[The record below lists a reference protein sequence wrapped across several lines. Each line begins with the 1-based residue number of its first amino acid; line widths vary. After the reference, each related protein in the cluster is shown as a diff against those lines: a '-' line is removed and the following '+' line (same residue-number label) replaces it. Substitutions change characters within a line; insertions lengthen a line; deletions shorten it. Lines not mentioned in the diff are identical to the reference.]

1 MAKISRILLVTFL
14 VINACSPVG
23 PSRIRTDAPSYAN
36 AIRESNKAILFDNI
50 IRLRYADPLSFV
62 ELTQVV
68 AGYTL
73 RNSANV
79 GGELEGVFGPDVL
92 GLLEGGT
99 GFVFEDRPTMTFSPV
114 RGRTFFKEYI
124 VPVDLTRIFSAIMA
138 GWPPS
143 LVLGLLV
150 ERINDVSNVVIVGRY
165 RRGGDPEF
173 GLVVDLFSQLIAHN
187 VIEIRLRKQ
196 KPDSD
201 VVYNVS
207 LAWRGNQDV
216 VERKDRE
223 AAAELRT
230 LLGLDTKTNEFEI
243 VFGRRATRQN
253 EIAIKPRSIFQ
264 LLAHISAMID
274 VPEADIKSGRTFPT
288 IAAPAGLQA
297 PISVRYSSSAPT
309 DVYVAARRGA
319 TAFWIDDENFNSK
332 RTMVF
337 ILTLLSL
344 VAREGP
350 QEGPVI
356 AIPG

>member
-1 MAKISRILLVTFL
+1 M
-14 VINACSPVG
+14 
-23 PSRIRTDAPSYAN
+23 RTDVPAYAN
-36 AIRESNKAILFDNI
+36 AIRESSKAILFDNI
-50 IRLRYADPLSFV
+50 IRLRYADPLSFI

-79 GGELEGVFGPDVL
+79 RGELEGIFGPDVL
-92 GLLEGGT
+92 GLLEGGSSV
-99 GFVFEDRPTMTFSPV
+99 VFEDRPTMTFSPV

-150 ERINDVSNVVIVGRY
+150 ERINDLSNVVIVGRY

-187 VIEIRLRKQ
+187 VIEVRLRKQ
-196 KPDSD
+196 KPDRD
-201 VVYNVS
+201 AVYKVS
-207 LAWRGNQDV
+207 LAWRGNQDI
-216 VERKDRE
+216 VERNDQD
-223 AAAELRT
+223 AAVQLRA
-230 LLGLDTKTNEFEI
+230 LLGLDTKINEFEI
-243 VFGRRATRQN
+243 VFGRRAKRRN

-274 VPEADIKSGRTFPT
+274 VPEEDIKSGRTFPT
-288 IAAPAGLQA
+288 IAAPAGLQP
-297 PISVRYSSSAPT
+297 PISARYGSSAPA
-309 DVYVAARRGA
+309 DVYVVARRGA
-319 TAFWIDDENFNSK
+319 NAFWIDDENFNSK
-332 RTMVF
+332 RAMVF

-344 VAREGP
+344 VAREGL